1 VKRHRIDYEALDK
14 EHLWHPFTQMR
25 DWMDSPQL
33 VIERG
38 QGVYLFDT
46 KGNRYL
52 DGVSSLWANIH
63 GHRHPALVRAI
74 RQQLTKLDHSTFLGL
89 TNVPAVALAK
99 KLVAVAPRNLTRVF
113 YSDNGS
119 TAVEVALKMSFQF
132 WRQRGKVFA
141 RKQKFI
147 AFSNAYHGDTLGSV
161 SLGGVELF
169 HRIFKPLLFKSYKVF
184 YPDCYRCPFG
194 KQPTSCD
201 IYCLKEF
208 EATLKKHHHEVC
220 AVVVEPSIQGAAGM
234 LTTPRGFL
242 KRIETLCRE
251 HNVHLILDEVAT
263 AFGRTGTMFACEHE
277 QVAPDFL
284 ALAKGLSGGTLPL
297 AATLTTRD
305 VFEAFLGEHTDFKS
319 FFHGHTYTGNPLAC
333 AAAAANLDL
342 FKSEKTLQQLKPK
355 IAYLKGRLADFWQL
369 QHVGDIRQAGFMV
382 GIELVK
388 DRDSKT
394 PYPAKDRIGH
404 AVVLEARRRGVIL
417 RPLGNVIVLMPPL
430 SISRAQLQILLDVT
444 YGSIATAT
452 TESEQ
457 APTSRR
463 SSTVYNGR
471 TTASLR
477 KKRKNS
483 RSNIREGGHGS

>member
-1 VKRHRIDYEALDK
+1 MKRHGIDYEALDK
-14 EHLWHPFTQMR
+14 THVWHPFTQMR

-38 QGVYLFDT
+38 KGVYLFDT
-46 KGNRYL
+46 EGNRYL

-63 GHRHPALVRAI
+63 GHRHPVLVRAI
-74 RQQLTKLDHSTFLGL
+74 RHQLAKLDHSTFLGL
-89 TNVPAVALAK
+89 TNVAAVELAR
-99 KLVAVAPRNLTRVF
+99 KLVDVAPSNLTRVF

-119 TAVEVALKMSFQF
+119 TAVEIALKMSFQF
-132 WRQRGKVFA
+132 WRQKGKKFA
-141 RKQKFI
+141 HKQKFI
-147 AFSNAYHGDTLGSV
+147 SFSNAYHGDTIGSV
-161 SLGGVELF
+161 SLGGVDLF

-194 KQPTSCD
+194 KQPDSCEV
-201 IYCLKEF
+201 YCLNDF
-208 EATLKKHHHEVC
+208 EVTLSKHHRSVC
-220 AVVVEPSIQGAAGM
+220 AVVVEPAVQGAAGM
-234 LTTPRGFL
+234 LTAPRAFL

-263 AFGRTGTMFACEHE
+263 AFGRTGSMFACEHE

-284 ALAKGLSGGTLPL
+284 ALAKGLTGGTLPL
-297 AATLTTRD
+297 AATLTTSD
-305 VFEAFLGEHTDFKS
+305 VFEAFLGEYTDFKS

-342 FKSEKTLQQLKPK
+342 FKSEKTLQKLKPK
-355 IAYLKGRLADFWQL
+355 IGYLRRGLADFWQL
-369 QHVGDIRQAGFMV
+369 RHVGDIRQAGFMV

-417 RPLGNVIVLMPPL
+417 RPLGNVVVLMPPL
-430 SISRAQLQILLDVT
+430 SISRAELRSLLDVT
-444 YGSIATAT
+444 YGSIETAT
-452 TESEQ
+452 QELER
-457 APTSRR
+457 AAASRR
-463 SSTVYNGR
+463 SSSVYNGR
-471 TTASLR
+471 TAASLQ
-477 KKRKNS
+477 KQRKNIG
-483 RSNIREGGHGS
+483 SNR

>member
-1 VKRHRIDYEALDK
+1 MKRHGIDYEALDK
-14 EHLWHPFTQMR
+14 KYLWHPFTQMR
-25 DWMDSPQL
+25 DWMGSPQL

-63 GHRHPALVRAI
+63 GHRHPALARAI
-74 RQQLTKLDHSTFLGL
+74 RRQLAQLEHSTFLGL
-89 TNVPAVALAK
+89 TNVPAVELAK
-99 KLVAVAPRNLTRVF
+99 RLVAVAPRNLTRVF

-132 WRQRGKVFA
+132 WRQRGRAFA

-147 AFSNAYHGDTLGSV
+147 SFANAYHGDTLGSV
-161 SLGGVELF
+161 SLGGVDLF
-169 HRIFKPLLFKSYKVF
+169 HKIFKPLLFKSYKVF

-194 KQPTSCD
+194 KQPTSCEV
-201 IYCLKEF
+201 YCLKEF
-208 EATLKKHHHEVC
+208 EATLKKHYREVC
-220 AVVVEPSIQGAAGM
+220 AVVVEPAVQGAAGM
-234 LTTPRGFL
+234 LTAPLGFL
-242 KRIETLCRE
+242 KRVETLCRE

-297 AATLTTRD
+297 AATLTTRA
-305 VFEAFLGEHTDFKS
+305 VFEAFLGEYSDFKS

-342 FKSEKTLQQLKPK
+342 FKSEKTLQKLRPK
-355 IAYLKGRLADFWQL
+355 ITLLKQRLAGFWKL
-369 QHVGDIRQAGFMV
+369 AHVGHIRQAGFMV

-388 DRDSKT
+388 DRASKT
-394 PYPAKDRIGH
+394 AYSAKDRIGQ
-404 AVVLEARRRGVIL
+404 AVVMEARRRGVIL

-430 SISRAQLQILLDVT
+430 SISRTELKSLLDVT
-444 YGSIATAT
+444 YESIAAAT
-452 TESEQ
+452 KDLRPMP
-457 APTSRR
+457 ASRR
-463 SSTVYNGR
+463 ASTVYNGR
-471 TTASLR
+471 TSTSTR
-477 KKRKNS
+477 TR
-483 RSNIREGGHGS
+483 R

>member
-1 VKRHRIDYEALDK
+1 MKNSQEIARQPVKRDRIDYEALDK
-14 EHLWHPFTQMR
+14 KHLWHPFTQMR

-74 RQQLTKLDHSTFLGL
+74 RRQLARLEHSTFLGL
-89 TNVPAVALAK
+89 SNVPAVLLAK
-99 KLVAVAPRNLTRVF
+99 KLTAIAPPGLTRVF

-132 WRQRGKVFA
+132 WRQRGKTLA

-147 AFSNAYHGDTLGSV
+147 SFANAYHGDTLGSV
-161 SLGGVELF
+161 SLGGVDLF
-169 HRIFKPLLFKSYKVF
+169 HKIFKPLLFKSYKVF

-194 KQPTSCD
+194 KQPDTCEV
-201 IYCLKEF
+201 YCLKDF
-208 EATLKKHHHEVC
+208 EAALKQHHREVC
-220 AVVVEPSIQGAAGM
+220 AVVVEPAVQGAAGM
-234 LTTPRGFL
+234 LTAPRGFL

-263 AFGRTGTMFACEHE
+263 AFGRTGTLFACQQE
-277 QVAPDFL
+277 QVTPDFL

-297 AATLTTRD
+297 AATLTTRE
-305 VFEAFLGEHTDFKS
+305 VFEAFLGEYTDFKS

-333 AAAAANLDL
+333 AVAAANLDL
-342 FKSEKTLQQLKPK
+342 FKSERTLQKLQPK
-355 IAYLKGRLADFWQL
+355 IAFLKRRLAEFWKL

-394 PYPAKDRIGH
+394 PYPAQERIGH
-404 AVVLEARRRGVIL
+404 AVVIEARRRGVIL

-430 SISRAQLQILLDVT
+430 SISRAELKLLLDVT
-444 YGSIATAT
+444 RESIAAAT
-452 TESEQ
+452 KDSQ
-457 APTSRR
+457 PAPASRKA
-463 SSTVYNGR
+463 STVYNGR
-471 TTASLR
+471 TAASIQR
-477 KKRKNS
+477 KT
-483 RSNIREGGHGS
+483 

>member
-1 VKRHRIDYEALDK
+1 VKRHGSDYEALDK
-14 EHLWHPFTQMR
+14 QHLWHPFTQMR

-46 KGNRYL
+46 EGKRYL

-74 RQQLTKLDHSTFLGL
+74 RQQLTKLEHSTFLGL
-89 TNVPAVALAK
+89 TNVPAVELAK
-99 KLVAVAPRNLTRVF
+99 KLVAIAPPNLTRVF

-119 TAVEVALKMSFQF
+119 TAVEIALKMSFQF
-132 WRQRGKVFA
+132 WRQRGKAFA

-147 AFSNAYHGDTLGSV
+147 SFANAYHGDTLGSV
-161 SLGGVELF
+161 SLGGVDLF
-169 HRIFKPLLFKSYKVF
+169 HKMFKPLLFKSFKVF

-194 KQPTSCD
+194 KQPDSCEV
-201 IYCLKEF
+201 YCLKEF
-208 EATLKKHHHEVC
+208 EATLKKHHREVC
-220 AVVVEPSIQGAAGM
+220 AVVVEPAVQGAAGM
-234 LTTPRGFL
+234 LTAPRGFL
-242 KRIETLCRE
+242 KRIETLCRK

-263 AFGRTGTMFACEHE
+263 AFGRTGTLFACEQD
-277 QVAPDFL
+277 QVTPDFL

-297 AATLTTRD
+297 AATLTTRE
-305 VFEAFLGEHTDFKS
+305 VFEAFLGEYTDFKS

-342 FKSEKTLQQLKPK
+342 FRSENTLQKLKPK
-355 IAYLKGRLADFWQL
+355 IAYLKRRLADFWQL

-388 DRDSKT
+388 DRGSKV
-394 PYPAKDRIGH
+394 PYPAQDRIGQ
-404 AVVLEARRRGVIL
+404 AVVMEARRRGVIL

-430 SISRAQLQILLDVT
+430 SISRTELKSLLDVT
-444 YGSIATAT
+444 FESIATAT
-452 TESEQ
+452 KELD
-457 APTSRR
+457 PTPASRR
-463 SSTVYNGR
+463 VSTVYNGR
-471 TTASLR
+471 TRAS
-477 KKRKNS
+477 
-483 RSNIREGGHGS
+483 IRTRG